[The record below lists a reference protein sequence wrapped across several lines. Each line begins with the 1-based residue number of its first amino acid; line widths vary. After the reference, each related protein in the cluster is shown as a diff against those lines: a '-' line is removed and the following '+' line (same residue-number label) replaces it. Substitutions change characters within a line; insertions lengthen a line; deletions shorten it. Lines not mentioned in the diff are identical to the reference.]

1 MKFIKI
7 LVFKVLFVQM
17 PRSKRQPVLQLT
29 QIAPPKAMFQQ
40 MQTPLRLQS
49 ITLGLNAQQHRHAS
63 GHTFEIMV
71 PVNGVAQQ
79 SAHHQFIQTELAC
92 SPRQTAG
99 WKKCLVGGQSPTR
112 IKRYTAKL
120 EYDDRDSIFVGRVL
134 GLRSILSF
142 EGNSVELLKT
152 AFEDAINDYLKECQ
166 DNGQNPEK
174 PASGKLLLRLAPELH
189 GQAMVAAKAADK
201 SLNQWVAEV
210 LHQAVRS

>member
-1 MKFIKI
+1 VNTKQLKTLQLIFHQPTTTSLKFSDVES
-7 LVFKVLFVQM
+7 LVIALGGSVEERSGSRIRIELNSHTKC
-17 PRSKRQPVLQLT
+17 RSKNMNSMT
-29 QIAPPKAMFQQ
+29 YK
-40 MQTPLRLQS
+40 
-49 ITLGLNAQQHRHAS
+49 G
-63 GHTFEIMV
+63 
-71 PVNGVAQQ
+71 
-79 SAHHQFIQTELAC
+79 
-92 SPRQTAG
+92 
-99 WKKCLVGGQSPTR
+99 
-112 IKRYTAKL
+112 YTAKL

-166 DNGQNPEK
+166 DKGQNPEK